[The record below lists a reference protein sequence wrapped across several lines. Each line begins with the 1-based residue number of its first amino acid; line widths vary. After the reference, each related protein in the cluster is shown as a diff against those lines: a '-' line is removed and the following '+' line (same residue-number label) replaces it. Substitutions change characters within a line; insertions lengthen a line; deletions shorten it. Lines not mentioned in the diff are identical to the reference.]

1 DPGHFQSLATGSFLT
16 SRLVDLGPQ
25 LSRQECT
32 RPAKMPAARRRL
44 DAEALRWGKQA
55 GFRAA
60 LAVQEV
66 FAVPDAG
73 SPP

>member
-1 DPGHFQSLATGSFLT
+1 MSRSSRPLAGATASDGGWTL
-16 SRLVDLGPQ
+16 
-25 LSRQECT
+25 
-32 RPAKMPAARRRL
+32 K
-44 DAEALRWGKQA
+44 LRWGKQA